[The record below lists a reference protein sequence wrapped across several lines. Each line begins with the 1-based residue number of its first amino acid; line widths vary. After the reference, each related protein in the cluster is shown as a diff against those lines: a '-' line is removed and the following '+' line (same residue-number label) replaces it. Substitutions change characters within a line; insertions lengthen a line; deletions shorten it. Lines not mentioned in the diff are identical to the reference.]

1 MKTIIKK
8 VKFRYFIRRSLY
20 FLVTSFLLA
29 GCEKEAPLSDRSV
42 VEAGVVEHEKT
53 ELDKWILDTFT
64 LPYGIEVEY
73 RWDKNVVQNGSYIY
87 PPAVANVKSVLKAI
101 KALWIDL
108 YTSPDL
114 GGEKFLLGKNPL
126 KIYMY
131 GGRNVDGNGM
141 ELLDNPEA
149 TTNEKFLYNI
159 NEFDPKD
166 EDKVFVLMRSVHHQ
180 FARHLME
187 LFPYDRNRFL
197 SISRNKYIES
207 TTPIA
212 WVFKGETHGRRV
224 FVLARYANRKGFFT
238 YHSLLSPEKDFAEII
253 SSKLTHTPKDI
264 LKALTEAKTP
274 YTAGSDQDLQNE
286 YNEQAVQA
294 YKELTE
300 KQKLVEDYFN
310 KEIKIS
316 LNYLQLRSIK
326 QLKAFTKQ
334 K

>member
-8 VKFRYFIRRSLY
+8 MKFRYFIRGSLY

-149 TTNEKFLYNI
+149 TTNEMFLYNI

-187 LFPYDRNRFL
+187 LFPYDRNSFL

-212 WVFKGETHGRRV
+212 WVFKGEMHGRRV

-274 YTAGSDQDLQNE
+274 YTAGSDQDLQNA

>member
-8 VKFRYFIRRSLY
+8 MKFRYFIRGSLY

-42 VEAGVVEHEKT
+42 VEAGAVEREKT

-87 PPAVANVKSVLKAI
+87 PPEVANVKSVLKAI

-149 TTNEKFLYNI
+149 TTNEMFLYNI

-187 LFPYDRNRFL
+187 LFPYDRNSFL

-212 WVFKGETHGRRV
+212 WIFKGETHGRRV

-274 YTAGSDQDLQNE
+274 YTAGSDQDLQYA

>member
-1 MKTIIKK
+1 MKIIIKK
-8 VKFRYFIRRSLY
+8 VKFRSFIRRSLY

-42 VEAGVVEHEKT
+42 VEAGAVEHEKT

-149 TTNEKFLYNI
+149 TTNEMFLYNI

-264 LKALTEAKTP
+264 LKALNEAKTP
-274 YTAGSDQDLQNE
+274 YTAGSDQDLQNA

>member
-8 VKFRYFIRRSLY
+8 MKFRYFIRGSLY

-42 VEAGVVEHEKT
+42 VEAGAVEREKT

-87 PPAVANVKSVLKAI
+87 PPEVANVKSVLKAI

-108 YTSPDL
+108 YISPDL

-149 TTNEKFLYNI
+149 TTNEMFLYNI

-187 LFPYDRNRFL
+187 LFPYDRNSFL

-212 WVFKGETHGRRV
+212 WIFKGETHGRRV

-326 QLKAFTKQ
+326 KLKAFTKQ

>member
-1 MKTIIKK
+1 MKIIIKK
-8 VKFRYFIRRSLY
+8 VKFRSFIRRILY

-42 VEAGVVEHEKT
+42 VEAGAVEHEKT

-149 TTNEKFLYNI
+149 TTNEMFLYNI

-300 KQKLVEDYFN
+300 KQILVEDYFK

>member
-149 TTNEKFLYNI
+149 TTNEMFLYNI

-187 LFPYDRNRFL
+187 LFPYDRNSFL

>member
-1 MKTIIKK
+1 MKIIIKK

-29 GCEKEAPLSDRSV
+29 GCEKEAPLSGRSV
-42 VEAGVVEHEKT
+42 VEAGAVEHEKT

-87 PPAVANVKSVLKAI
+87 PPEVANVKSVLMAI

-141 ELLDNPEA
+141 ELLDNPKS
-149 TTNEKFLYNI
+149 TTNEMFLYNV

-187 LFPYDRNRFL
+187 LFPYDRDRFL

-212 WVFKGETHGRRV
+212 WVFKGETKGRRV
-224 FVLARYANRKGFFT
+224 FVLARYANKKGFFT
-238 YHSLLSPEKDFAEII
+238 YHSFLSPEKDFAEIT

-264 LKALTEAKTP
+264 LKALAEAKTP

-286 YNEQAVQA
+286 YDEQAVQA
-294 YKELTE
+294 YKELIE
-300 KQKLVEDYFN
+300 KQTLVEDYFN

>member
-8 VKFRYFIRRSLY
+8 MKFRYFIRGSLY

-42 VEAGVVEHEKT
+42 VEAGAVEREKT

-87 PPAVANVKSVLKAI
+87 PPEVANVKSVLKAI

-108 YTSPDL
+108 YISPDL

-149 TTNEKFLYNI
+149 TTNEMFLYNI

-187 LFPYDRNRFL
+187 LFPYDRNSFL

-212 WVFKGETHGRRV
+212 WIFKGETHGRRV

-253 SSKLTHTPKDI
+253 SSKLTHTPKDR

>member
-1 MKTIIKK
+1 MKIIIKK
-8 VKFRYFIRRSLY
+8 VKFRSFIRRSLY

-42 VEAGVVEHEKT
+42 VEAGAVEHEKT

-149 TTNEKFLYNI
+149 TTNEMFLYNI

-264 LKALTEAKTP
+264 LKALTE
-274 YTAGSDQDLQNE
+274 
-286 YNEQAVQA
+286 
-294 YKELTE
+294 
-300 KQKLVEDYFN
+300 QK
-310 KEIKIS
+310 
-316 LNYLQLRSIK
+316 
-326 QLKAFTKQ
+326 
-334 K
+334 

>member
-1 MKTIIKK
+1 MKIIIKK
-8 VKFRYFIRRSLY
+8 VKFRSFIRRSLY

-42 VEAGVVEHEKT
+42 VEAGAVEHEKT

-149 TTNEKFLYNI
+149 TTNEMFLYNI

-274 YTAGSDQDLQNE
+274 YTAGSDQDLQNA

>member
-8 VKFRYFIRRSLY
+8 VKFSDVIRRSLCLL
-20 FLVTSFLLA
+20 LVSSLLA

-42 VEAGVVEHEKT
+42 VDSGAVGPEKT

-64 LPYGIEVEY
+64 LPYGIKVEY

-87 PPAVANVKSVLKAI
+87 PPEVANVKSVLMAI
-101 KALWIDL
+101 KSLWIDL

-114 GGEKFLLGKNPL
+114 GGEKFFLGKNPL

-141 ELLDNPEA
+141 ELVDNPGA
-149 TTNEKFLYNI
+149 TTNEMFLYNI

-166 EDKVFVLMRSVHHQ
+166 EDKVFVLMRCVHHQ

-187 LFPYDRNRFL
+187 LFPYDRNKFL
-197 SISRNKYIES
+197 SVSRTKYIES

-212 WVFKGETHGRRV
+212 WVFKGETQGRRV

-238 YHSLLSPEKDFAEII
+238 YHSFLSPEKDFAEII
-253 SSKLTHTPKDI
+253 SSKLTNSPKDI
-264 LKALTEAKTP
+264 LKALAEAKTP
-274 YTAGSDQDLQNE
+274 YEAGPDQDLQNE
-286 YNEQAVQA
+286 YNEQAARA
-294 YKELTE
+294 YKELIE
-300 KQKLVEDYFN
+300 KQTLVEEYFN

-326 QLKAFTKQ
+326 QLKAFIKQ
-334 K
+334 E

>member
-42 VEAGVVEHEKT
+42 VEAGAVEHEKT

-149 TTNEKFLYNI
+149 TTNEMFLYNI

-300 KQKLVEDYFN
+300 KQILVEDYFK

>member
-1 MKTIIKK
+1 
-8 VKFRYFIRRSLY
+8 
-20 FLVTSFLLA
+20 
-29 GCEKEAPLSDRSV
+29 
-42 VEAGVVEHEKT
+42 
-53 ELDKWILDTFT
+53 
-64 LPYGIEVEY
+64 
-73 RWDKNVVQNGSYIY
+73 
-87 PPAVANVKSVLKAI
+87 
-101 KALWIDL
+101 
-108 YTSPDL
+108 
-114 GGEKFLLGKNPL
+114 
-126 KIYMY
+126 MY

-149 TTNEKFLYNI
+149 TTNEMFLYNI

-187 LFPYDRNRFL
+187 LFPYDRNSFL

>member
-1 MKTIIKK
+1 MKIIIKK

-42 VEAGVVEHEKT
+42 VEAGAVEHEKT

-87 PPAVANVKSVLKAI
+87 PPEVANVKSVLKAI

-108 YTSPDL
+108 YTSLDL
-114 GGEKFLLGKNPL
+114 GGENFLLGKNPL

-149 TTNEKFLYNI
+149 TTNEMFLYNI

-316 LNYLQLRSIK
+316 LNYLQMRSIK

>member
-149 TTNEKFLYNI
+149 TTNEMFLYNI

-238 YHSLLSPEKDFAEII
+238 YHSLLSPEKDFSEII

>member
-1 MKTIIKK
+1 MKIIIKK
-8 VKFRYFIRRSLY
+8 VKFRSFIRRSLY

-42 VEAGVVEHEKT
+42 VQARAVEHEKT

-149 TTNEKFLYNI
+149 TTNEMFLYNI

-300 KQKLVEDYFN
+300 KQILVEDYFK

>member
-149 TTNEKFLYNI
+149 TTNEMFLYNI

-274 YTAGSDQDLQNE
+274 YTAGSDQDLQNA

>member
-8 VKFRYFIRRSLY
+8 MKFRYFIRGSLY

-42 VEAGVVEHEKT
+42 VEAGAVEREKT
-53 ELDKWILDTFT
+53 EWDKWILDTFT

-87 PPAVANVKSVLKAI
+87 PPEVANVKSVLKAI

-149 TTNEKFLYNI
+149 TTNEMFLYNI

-253 SSKLTHTPKDI
+253 SSKLTHTLKDI

-274 YTAGSDQDLQNE
+274 YTAGSDQDLQNA

-300 KQKLVEDYFN
+300 KQKLVEDYFK

>member
-1 MKTIIKK
+1 MKIIIKK
-8 VKFRYFIRRSLY
+8 VKFRSFIRRSLY

-42 VEAGVVEHEKT
+42 VEAGAVEHEKT

-149 TTNEKFLYNI
+149 TTNEMFLYNI

-300 KQKLVEDYFN
+300 KQILVEDYFK

>member
-8 VKFRYFIRRSLY
+8 MKFRYFIRGSLY

-42 VEAGVVEHEKT
+42 VEAGAVEREKT

-87 PPAVANVKSVLKAI
+87 PPEVANVKSVLKAI

-149 TTNEKFLYNI
+149 TTNEMFLYNI

-224 FVLARYANRKGFFT
+224 FVLARYAN
-238 YHSLLSPEKDFAEII
+238 
-253 SSKLTHTPKDI
+253 
-264 LKALTEAKTP
+264 
-274 YTAGSDQDLQNE
+274 
-286 YNEQAVQA
+286 
-294 YKELTE
+294 
-300 KQKLVEDYFN
+300 
-310 KEIKIS
+310 
-316 LNYLQLRSIK
+316 
-326 QLKAFTKQ
+326 
-334 K
+334 

>member
-1 MKTIIKK
+1 MKIIIKK

-42 VEAGVVEHEKT
+42 VEAGAVEHEKT

-87 PPAVANVKSVLKAI
+87 PPEVANVKSVLKAI

-149 TTNEKFLYNI
+149 TTNEMFLYNI

-187 LFPYDRNRFL
+187 L
-197 SISRNKYIES
+197 
-207 TTPIA
+207 
-212 WVFKGETHGRRV
+212 
-224 FVLARYANRKGFFT
+224 
-238 YHSLLSPEKDFAEII
+238 SLIHI
-253 SSKLTHTPKDI
+253 
-264 LKALTEAKTP
+264 
-274 YTAGSDQDLQNE
+274 
-286 YNEQAVQA
+286 
-294 YKELTE
+294 
-300 KQKLVEDYFN
+300 
-310 KEIKIS
+310 
-316 LNYLQLRSIK
+316 
-326 QLKAFTKQ
+326 
-334 K
+334 

>member
-8 VKFRYFIRRSLY
+8 MKFRYFIRGSLY

-42 VEAGVVEHEKT
+42 VEAGAVEREKT

-87 PPAVANVKSVLKAI
+87 PPEVANVKSVLKAI

-108 YTSPDL
+108 YISPDL

-149 TTNEKFLYNI
+149 TTNEMFLYNI

-187 LFPYDRNRFL
+187 LFPYDRNSFL

-212 WVFKGETHGRRV
+212 WIFKGETHGRRV